1 MPPCQ
6 KEQSQSIKFKTVIRK
21 DKDNFEEK
29 KLAEV
34 MPQNNIFFFKKII
47 SKSLKGQ

>member
-6 KEQSQSIKFKTVIRK
+6 KEQSQNIKSVIRK

-29 KLAEV
+29 EYAKV
-34 MPQNNIFFFKKII
+34 MPQNNIFFLKEII
-47 SKSLKGQ
+47 SNSLRD